1 MDISAVVLSARP
13 VTTTLPEIRVVGHVS
28 AFSDAAGLLDAR
40 LAALEKVR
48 TEWFFFLDDDDEL
61 PADHLRV
68 LERCVSAG
76 APLAY
81 TDELIRM
88 PAYFDGHV
96 PEFRRKS
103 GPYSQDAHLRDALLV
118 HHLAVC
124 RTDAALR
131 AARIIPRGTYA
142 VEPLLY
148 WQVAKEGAAYVD
160 EVGYIWTRG
169 RTGLSRHPTLTRG
182 LARAMLWAQEHRT

>member
-1 MDISAVVLSARP
+1 MDISAVVLSAMP
-13 VTTTLPEIRVVGHVS
+13 VCVALPGINVVNHVS
-28 AFSDAAGLLDAR
+28 AFTDAAGLLDAR
-40 LAALEKVR
+40 LAALGKVR
-48 TEWFFFLDDDDEL
+48 TEWFFFLDDDDAL
-61 PADHLRV
+61 PPDYLRV
-68 LERCVSAG
+68 LDLCVGVG

-103 GPYSQDAHLRDALLV
+103 GPYSQEAHLQDALLV

-124 RTDAALR
+124 NTDAAQR

-160 EVGYIWTRG
+160 EVGYIWQR
-169 RTGLSRHPTLTRG
+169 RKTGLSRHPTLTRG
-182 LARAMLWAQEHRT
+182 LVRAMLWAQEHRQ

>member
-1 MDISAVVLSARP
+1 MDISAVVLSAKP
-13 VTTTLPEIRVVGHVS
+13 VTTTLPGIAVVGHVS
-28 AFSDAAGLLDAR
+28 TFSDAAGLLDSR
-40 LAALEKVR
+40 LAALDKVR
-48 TEWFFFLDDDDEL
+48 TEWFFFLDDDDAL
-61 PADHLRV
+61 PPDYLRV
-68 LERCVSAG
+68 LDRCVSAG

-96 PEFRRKS
+96 PEFRRTS
-103 GPYSQDAHLRDALLV
+103 GPYSQEAHLQDALLV

-124 RTDAALR
+124 NTDAALR
-131 AARIIPRGTYA
+131 AARDIPRGTYA

-160 EVGYIWTRG
+160 EVGYIWQR
-169 RTGLSRHPTLTRG
+169 RKTGLSRHPSLTRG